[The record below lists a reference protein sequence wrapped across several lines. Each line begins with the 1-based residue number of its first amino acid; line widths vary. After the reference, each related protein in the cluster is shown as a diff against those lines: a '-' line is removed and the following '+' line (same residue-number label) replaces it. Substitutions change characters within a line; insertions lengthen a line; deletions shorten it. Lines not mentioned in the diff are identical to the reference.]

1 MSEETEKILEGER
14 PEAEIAE
21 ERPKE
26 MHPEKPEKTKH
37 PALLAIYLVLG
48 AAALI
53 LGLVLII
60 KYSGTVKELTV
71 RAEEFT
77 AAGKELPEELKKDL
91 ANATGARA
99 VGIALLPLTAM
110 FLLAGLL
117 LYNSKGVFW
126 IRTILSMT
134 IGSFLFFLLGR
145 FLVIPFEIGETTFC
159 FSPQYAFLAFMG
171 GVFGPL
177 TGFVTGIVGYFF
189 VDLSRGAGVAWSWAI
204 ASGFFGLAMGFFA
217 RIMKL
222 NKGKISG
229 KKILLFNAAQLLVN
243 LLTWLVI
250 APVLD
255 MTFYGISADVAFVQN
270 GLPNTFMNFLATGIF
285 GTLLFTLWSLFQKE
299 KEEEVTGEAAP
310 VPQKTE

>member
-171 GVFGPL
+171 SVFGPL
-177 TGFVTGIVGYFF
+177 TGVVTGIVGYFF